1 MRNTSIELA
10 MHNGDVSDDTMQL
23 RNTLNERFEAR
34 TTNAEFCL
42 PPADGGRKAWL
53 FLAACWVV
61 EAVTYGFGFSFG
73 VFQDYYTYNKP
84 YAGSNSIAVI
94 GTTTT
99 GMLYLGAPFAVILC
113 RLYPRQARW
122 FTYVGLFIASL
133 AMAMSSFCTSVEQ
146 LIATQGVLFGIGGCF
161 AYCPCTLYINEWFIR
176 RKGFAYGIVWSAAGV
191 GGAVL
196 PLILEFLLKNYGFQ
210 ITARVCSGILFG
222 MAAPLAYFIRPRLP
236 LSTAMQRRPLDMRF
250 ITSKVF
256 MLHQLANVVEAT
268 GYFLPTIY
276 LPTYARIT
284 FGASTILSALTIIL
298 VNIATSI
305 GLMIMGFL
313 SDKLAVTTCML
324 ISAVGV
330 VRRQAYTAL
339 EYWYW
344 ASARLDEF
352 DYSLVVCGGKDGF
365 ACYVRGNN
373 QIWLLANLTSG
384 YVDGEFGLLFLLLK
398 SVDDSF
404 TVIAALAESLV
415 LKGNVFSPKLLL
427 EMNAHHGTKAIKVLI
442 NGIKTPAVYDPVLE
456 ITIIFDASS
465 HLPHIIRT
473 EENHM
478 IYGPSTNDLNLSQY
492 KAIEG
497 ITFPTRK
504 GFFPKDAPKRTE
516 GLGHT
521 HILEFSSNM
530 LWSGPGSGIG
540 NNTVDS
546 IKHKNIIPGLPNTHW
561 LIINDE
567 FLGVKQFVFEFED
580 HVIVGDAPPQWTKQ
594 VMEWIDK
601 NIGKPIKYLWPTHHH
616 RDHSGGAAEYV
627 EIGAKLIVLEIAA
640 SYWSSIPGAELITVN
655 ETHPYVP
662 SDNKHQAW
670 FIWEAQATH
679 SIDWSYAFIT
689 DKCPTNKLGFAII
702 EADVWHPGM
711 PDAKNDS
718 VLPTYG
724 QIRQVSELI
733 EHTDYVYSPKS
744 VGDWKNG

>member
-1 MRNTSIELA
+1 MVT
-10 MHNGDVSDDTMQL
+10 
-23 RNTLNERFEAR
+23 
-34 TTNAEFCL
+34 
-42 PPADGGRKAWL
+42 
-53 FLAACWVV
+53 LAASKTVPLHPLTTDTLVSQALAALGGEKAIAGIDGITYHSPNVYHSRSLLQSYNMDKADTAV
-61 EAVTYGFGFSFG
+61 EISGSQNVSFS
-73 VFQDYYTYNKP
+73 Y
-84 YAGSNSIAVI
+84 
-94 GTTTT
+94 
-99 GMLYLGAPFAVILC
+99 
-113 RLYPRQARW
+113 
-122 FTYVGLFIASL
+122 
-133 AMAMSSFCTSVEQ
+133 SS
-146 LIATQGVLFGIGGCF
+146 
-161 AYCPCTLYINEWFIR
+161 
-176 RKGFAYGIVWSAAGV
+176 
-191 GGAVL
+191 
-196 PLILEFLLKNYGFQ
+196 
-210 ITARVCSGILFG
+210 
-222 MAAPLAYFIRPRLP
+222 
-236 LSTAMQRRPLDMRF
+236 
-250 ITSKVF
+250 
-256 MLHQLANVVEAT
+256 
-268 GYFLPTIY
+268 
-276 LPTYARIT
+276 
-284 FGASTILSALTIIL
+284 
-298 VNIATSI
+298 
-305 GLMIMGFL
+305 
-313 SDKLAVTTCML
+313 
-324 ISAVGV
+324 
-330 VRRQAYTAL
+330 

-373 QIWLLANLTSG
+373 QIWLPASLTSG
-384 YVDGEFGLLFLLLK
+384 YVD
-398 SVDDSF
+398 
-404 TVIAALAESLV
+404 AALPESLV
-415 LKGNVFSPKLLL
+415 LQGNVFSPKLLL
-427 EMNAHHGTKAIKVLI
+427 EMNAHHGTKPIKVLI
-442 NGIKTPAVYDPVLE
+442 NGINTPAVYDPVLE

-497 ITFPTRK
+497 ITFPHTFQAFIVEEITINPKFPKNYLNGLSEGK

-516 GLGHT
+516 GLGHM

-530 LWSGPGSGIG
+530 PWSGPGSGIG

-567 FLGVKQFVFEFED
+567 FLGVKQFVIEFED

-662 SDNKHQAW
+662 SDSKHQAW

-711 PDAKNDS
+711 PDAKNDRWEMREWLGQLDKDGLPETAY

-733 EHTDYVYSPKS
+733 EHTDYVYAPKS